1 MKRWMGGVMAVGLLA
16 VALQGQAAPQ
26 ADWAAMRQAQSRD
39 DIATWSRPV
48 EGMAVKAF
56 KGQTEV
62 PVTAWAVLALLA
74 DTDSLAAWV
83 FQGKQSTHPEGTP
96 ADQAY
101 LRFKGVWP
109 ADDRDV
115 LIRTTVRQQADGR
128 ILVDSREVAG
138 WPQQGCCVRIPL
150 LKNTFTLTPL
160 PGRWT
165 RVEFQTQIDL
175 GGLVPSWL
183 ANAVSTE
190 APLKTL
196 QGLRKLVV
204 KPAYQISSPTQL
216 PTQYHPGG
224 VFTLPEAHLQAASP

>member
-1 MKRWMGGVMAVGLLA
+1 MKRWMRRVIAAALVAGWVGAMAAGPVEWS
-16 VALQGQAAPQ
+16 P
-26 ADWAAMRQAQSRD
+26 MRQAQSRD
-39 DIATWSRPV
+39 DISTWARPI

-62 PVTAWAVLALLA
+62 PVSAWAVLALLA

-83 FQGKQSTHPEGTP
+83 FQGKQSAHPEGTP

-128 ILVDSREVAG
+128 ILVESREVAG
-138 WPQQGCCVRIPL
+138 WPEQGCCVRIPL

-175 GGLVPSWL
+175 GGLVPAWL

-216 PTQYHPGG
+216 PQQYHAGG
-224 VFTLPEAHLQAASP
+224 LFTLPEAHLQAAP